1 MDNDKYYLTLSG
13 FLPVKVR
20 SLYIKT
26 TMDKIIEKKKGWRR
40 AFTKRA
46 LPWWIGAGLAMV
58 IVYLIAIPSQSTLRI
73 NGNTITMSEV
83 KSGEFNDYIRLS
95 GTVQPLVTIQ
105 ISPVEG
111 GIVQEILIEEGTE
124 VKKGDE
130 ILRLSND
137 NLDLQILNS
146 EAELAEKE
154 NILRNTQIQM
164 EQDRLNVKQS
174 KAEYQLNVKR
184 LKRTYEQQKSLYDEK
199 LIAREEYLKAKEDY
213 DLALDKLQIIIDKE
227 VQDSLFRST
236 QVERMRESLENMQL
250 NMRMIRKRKDNLTIK
265 APIDGQLGILDAVLG
280 ENIGA
285 GTKIG
290 QISDM
295 SSYKIEAQVDEH
307 YIDRVVPGLKATFER
322 QETVYNAAL
331 RKVYPE
337 VREGK
342 FKADFKF
349 EGDTPDNIRSGQTY
363 YLNLQLGSPEA
374 ALLIPRGSFFQKT
387 GGKWI
392 YVVTPDG
399 TRAAKREIRIGRQNP
414 QYYEVLEGLTPGERV
429 ITSGYDNY
437 GDNDVLILK

>member
-1 MDNDKYYLTLSG
+1 
-13 FLPVKVR
+13 
-20 SLYIKT
+20 
-26 TMDKIIEKKKGWRR
+26 MDKIIERPTGWKA
-40 AFTKRA
+40 AFTRKA
-46 LPWWIGAGLAMV
+46 LPWWLGAALACLV
-58 IVYLIAIPSQSTLRI
+58 IFLLVKPSHSTLRVS
-73 NGNTITMSEV
+73 GDTISVSEV
-83 KSGEFNDYIRLS
+83 KAGEFNDYIRLS

-105 ISPVEG
+105 ISPIEG
-111 GIVQEILIEEGTE
+111 GIVDAILIEEGSQ

-174 KAEYQLNVKR
+174 KAEYQLDVKR
-184 LKRTYEQQKSLYDEK
+184 LKRKYEQQKTLYEEK
-199 LIAREEYLKAKEDY
+199 LIAKEDYLKAKEDY
-213 DLALDKLQIIIDKE
+213 DLAAEKLQIILDKE

-236 QVERMRESLENMQL
+236 QVERMRESLENMQI

-295 SSYKIEAQVDEH
+295 SSYKIEAQIDEH
-307 YIDRVVPGLKATFER
+307 YIDRVTPGLAATFER
-322 QETVYNAAL
+322 QSATFNASL

-337 VREGK
+337 VRDGK

-349 EGDTPDNIRSGQTY
+349 EGEVPENIRSGQTY
-363 YLNLQLGSPEA
+363 YLNLQLGSPEGA
-374 ALLIPRGSFFQKT
+374 VLIPRGSFFQKT

-392 YVVTPDG
+392 YVVSKDG
-399 TRAAKREIRIGRQNP
+399 SKATRREIRIGRQNP
-414 QYYEVLEGLTPGERV
+414 QYYEVLEGLEPGEKV
-429 ITSGYDNY
+429 ITTGYDSF
-437 GDNDVLILK
+437 GDNEVLILQKSSYEDIF

>member
-1 MDNDKYYLTLSG
+1 
-13 FLPVKVR
+13 
-20 SLYIKT
+20 
-26 TMDKIIEKKKGWRR
+26 MDKIIEKKTGWR
-40 AFTKRA
+40 AWFTKKA
-46 LPWWIGAGLAMV
+46 LPWWIGGAVV
-58 IVYLIAIPSQSTLRI
+58 ILIAWVLLTPNHRTLRI
-73 NGNTITMSEV
+73 NGDTVSVGNVT
-83 KSGEFNDYIRLS
+83 SGEFNDYIRLS

-111 GIVQEILIEEGTE
+111 GIVEEILIEEGSQ

-164 EQDRLNVKQS
+164 EQDRLNVRQS
-174 KAEYQLNVKR
+174 RVEYQLNVKR
-184 LKRTYEQQKSLYDEK
+184 LKRTYEQQKSLYEEK
-199 LIAREEYLKAKEDY
+199 LIAKEDYLKAKEDY
-213 DLALDKLQIIIDKE
+213 ELALDKFQLISEKE
-227 VQDSLFRST
+227 IQDSLYRSI

-250 NMRMIRKRKDNLTIK
+250 NMKMIRKRKDNLTIK

-280 ENIGA
+280 ESIGA

-295 SSYKIEAQVDEH
+295 SSYKIEAQIDEH
-307 YIDRVVPGLKATFER
+307 YIDRVIPGLDATFER
-322 QETVYNAAL
+322 QDAIFSASL

-349 EGDTPDNIRSGQTY
+349 EGDVPENIRSGQTY

-374 ALLIPRGSFFQKT
+374 AILIPRGSFFQKT

-392 YVVTPDG
+392 YVLNDDG
-399 TRAAKREIRIGRQNP
+399 TKAVRREIRIGRQNP
-414 QYYEVLEGLTPGERV
+414 KYYEVLEGLAPGEKV
-429 ITSGYDNY
+429 IISGYDNF
-437 GDNDVLILK
+437 GDNEVLILN

>member
-1 MDNDKYYLTLSG
+1 
-13 FLPVKVR
+13 
-20 SLYIKT
+20 
-26 TMDKIIEKKKGWRR
+26 MDKIIERPTGWKA
-40 AFTKRA
+40 AFTRKA
-46 LPWWIGAGLAMV
+46 LPWWLGAVLACLV
-58 IVYLIAIPSQSTLRI
+58 IFLLVKPSHSTLRVS
-73 NGNTITMSEV
+73 GDTVSVSEV
-83 KSGEFNDYIRLS
+83 KAGEFNDYIRLS

-105 ISPVEG
+105 ISPIEG
-111 GIVQEILIEEGTE
+111 GIVDAILIEEGSQ

-184 LKRTYEQQKSLYDEK
+184 LKRTYEQQKTLYEEK
-199 LIAREEYLKAKEDY
+199 LIAKEDYLKAKEDY
-213 DLALDKLQIIIDKE
+213 DLAAEKLQIILDKE

-236 QVERMRESLENMQL
+236 QVERMRESLENMQI

-295 SSYKIEAQVDEH
+295 SSYKIEAQIDEH
-307 YIDRVVPGLKATFER
+307 YIDRVTPGLAATFER
-322 QETVYNAAL
+322 QNVTFNASL

-337 VREGK
+337 VRDGK

-349 EGDTPDNIRSGQTY
+349 EGEVPENIRSGQTY
-363 YLNLQLGSPEA
+363 YLNLQLGSPEGA
-374 ALLIPRGSFFQKT
+374 VLIPRGTFYQKT

-392 YVVTPDG
+392 YVVNKEG
-399 TRAAKREIRIGRQNP
+399 TKAVKREIRIGRQNP
-414 QYYEVLEGLTPGERV
+414 QYYEVLEGLEPGEKV
-429 ITSGYDNY
+429 ITSGYDSFGENE
-437 GDNDVLILK
+437 VLILQ

>member
-1 MDNDKYYLTLSG
+1 
-13 FLPVKVR
+13 
-20 SLYIKT
+20 
-26 TMDKIIEKKKGWRR
+26 MDKLIEKKTGWH
-40 AFTKRA
+40 KLLSKKY
-46 LPWWIGAGLAMV
+46 LPWWIGAVLALL
-58 IVYLIAIPSQSTLRI
+58 IIYLIAKPSHKTLRI
-73 NGNTITMSEV
+73 NGDTITINSV
-83 KSGEFNDYIRLS
+83 KQGEFNDYIRLS

-105 ISPVEG
+105 ISPIEG
-111 GIVQEILIEEGTE
+111 GIVEEIMIEEGSE

-137 NLDLQILNS
+137 GLDLQILNS

-164 EQDRLNVKQS
+164 EQDRLNVKQQ

-184 LKRTYEQQKSLYDEK
+184 LKRTYEQQKSLYEDK

-213 DLALDKLQIIIDKE
+213 DLALEKLQLISEKE
-227 VQDSLFRST
+227 IQDSLFRYT

-250 NMRMIRKRKDNLTIK
+250 NMQMIRNRKDNLTIK

-280 ENIGA
+280 ESIGA

-295 SSYKIEAQVDEH
+295 SSYKIEAQIDEH
-307 YIDRVVPGLKATFER
+307 YIDRVLPGLKATFER
-322 QETVYNAAL
+322 QETLFNAAL

-392 YVVTPDG
+392 YVINEDG
-399 TRAAKREIRIGRQNP
+399 TRATKREIRIGRQNP

-437 GDNDVLILK
+437 GDNDVLILR

>member
-1 MDNDKYYLTLSG
+1 
-13 FLPVKVR
+13 
-20 SLYIKT
+20 
-26 TMDKIIEKKKGWRR
+26 MDKIIEKKTGWRV
-40 AFTKRA
+40 AFTRKA
-46 LPWWIGAGLAMV
+46 LPWWIGAALAV
-58 IVYLIAIPSQSTLRI
+58 LVLYLIVKPSHSTLRVS
-73 NGNTITMSEV
+73 GDTISVSEV
-83 KSGEFNDYIRLS
+83 KAGEFNDYIRLS
-95 GTVQPLVTIQ
+95 GSVQPLVTIQ
-105 ISPVEG
+105 ISPIEG
-111 GIVQEILIEEGTE
+111 GIVDEILIEEGSM

-174 KAEYQLNVKR
+174 KAEYQLNTKR
-184 LKRTYEQQKSLYDEK
+184 LKRAYEQQKALYEDK
-199 LIAREEYLKAKEDY
+199 LIAKEEYLKAKEDY
-213 DLALDKLQIIIDKE
+213 DLAMDKLQIIIDKE

-236 QVERMRESLENMQL
+236 QVERMRESLENMQI

-280 ENIGA
+280 ENIAA

-295 SSYKIEAQVDEH
+295 SSYKIEAQIDEH
-307 YIDRVVPGLKATFER
+307 YIDRVTPGLAATFER
-322 QETVYNAAL
+322 QGATFNASL

-337 VREGK
+337 VRDGK

-349 EGDTPDNIRSGQTY
+349 EGEVPENIRSGQTY
-363 YLNLQLGSPEA
+363 YLNLQLGSPEGA
-374 ALLIPRGSFFQKT
+374 VLIPRGSFFQKT

-392 YVVTPDG
+392 YVVNKDG
-399 TRAAKREIRIGRQNP
+399 SKAIKREIRIGRQNP
-414 QYYEVLEGLTPGERV
+414 QYYEVLEGLEPGERV
-429 ITSGYDNY
+429 ITSGYDTY
-437 GDNDVLILK
+437 GDSDVLVF